1 MFNLIP
7 LPYRIIGGLLIVAV
21 VILGS
26 YATGYQDG
34 GDKCR
39 SDWDK
44 ENAKAASAVQQAQE
58 KIGENNDANVTQY
71 VDRWNTI
78 KEKEYVYVD
87 TAKSRVP
94 NQRDMSNGW
103 VYLHDQAAKADNAD
117 PALASDEASSGIKDN
132 QALAVVVSNYSQCLQ
147 DKNQLIAL
155 QAWITDTKKTVDEAN
170 SESSK

>member
-7 LPYRIIGGLLIVAV
+7 AQYKIVIGLAAFVMFAMAMASSFLIGYNRGFNDCKADWDEEKREAAAV
-21 VILGS
+21 VQRAKDQI
-26 YATGYQDG
+26 
-34 GDKCR
+34 R
-39 SDWDK
+39 
-44 ENAKAASAVQQAQE
+44 EN
-58 KIGENNDANVTQY
+58 DDTTVTQY

-103 VYLHDQAAKADNAD
+103 VNLHDRAAKGEGIE
-117 PALASDEASSGIKDN
+117 SDEASDGTPSGISDN

-155 QAWITDTKKTVDEAN
+155 QTWITDTKKVVDNAD
-170 SESSK
+170 SK